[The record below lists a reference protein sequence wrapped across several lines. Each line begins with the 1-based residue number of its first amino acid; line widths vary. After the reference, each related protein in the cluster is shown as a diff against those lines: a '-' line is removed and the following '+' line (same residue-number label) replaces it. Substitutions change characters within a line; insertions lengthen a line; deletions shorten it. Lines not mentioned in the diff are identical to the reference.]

1 GGPSISHRVF
11 VKRMDCRV
19 KPGNDDRRCVHF
31 IGIRSNPTASYADPS
46 PCPSPTRGEGTLRR
60 CIGRGTG
67 SVISATRR
75 RTDGCPPMEHR
86 PRCVPS
92 PLVGEGQGGG
102 CRCQCGTS

>member
-1 GGPSISHRVF
+1 MRDSISSTDPSAAAALTLLRQ
-11 VKRMDCRV
+11 
-19 KPGNDDRRCVHF
+19 
-31 IGIRSNPTASYADPS
+31 YADPP
-46 PCPSPTRGEGTLRR
+46 PCPSPTRGEGTVRR

-75 RTDGCPPMEHR
+75 RTDGCPAMEHR

-102 CRCQCGTS
+102 AAASAAPVNDAVEVEACSAHVES